1 MYLREGGQAVRAG
14 QGGALLAGF
23 VITFH
28 HLHLPTRPLNGSYP
42 LVKVFH
48 FDMEFILVFLSLLG
62 L

>member
-1 MYLREGGQAVRAG
+1 MRAG

-48 FDMEFILVFLSLLG
+48 FDMEFIYWFPYHF
-62 L
+62 